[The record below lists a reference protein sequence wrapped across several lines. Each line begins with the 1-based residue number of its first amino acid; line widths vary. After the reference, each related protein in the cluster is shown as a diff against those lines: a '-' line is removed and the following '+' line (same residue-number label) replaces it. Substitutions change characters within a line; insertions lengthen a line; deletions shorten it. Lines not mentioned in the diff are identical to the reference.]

1 MTKLK
6 DKKWGEV
13 QTRRIVMTY
22 TAILFASLAILYG
35 FCQGLGI
42 PFSYC
47 DPIKISQA
55 IILGTWILAPPIWF
69 WYEYFYLF
77 KRTQHQIKLGV
88 FKYGQEQSSKIWFTL
103 VTILL
108 ALFFGKNLINRDIP
122 KQIRSCP
129 CSQNAQSIRSAR

>member
-47 DPIKISQA
+47 NPIKISQA
-55 IILGTWILAPPIWF
+55 IILGIWILAPPIWF
-69 WYEYFYLF
+69 WE
-77 KRTQHQIKLGV
+77 V
-88 FKYGQEQSSKIWFTL
+88 FKYGQEQSSKIWLAL

-108 ALFFGKNLINRDIP
+108 ALFFGKNLVNRDIP
-122 KQIRSCP
+122 KQPPCCP
-129 CSQNAQSIRSAR
+129 CSQSTQSIRSAR